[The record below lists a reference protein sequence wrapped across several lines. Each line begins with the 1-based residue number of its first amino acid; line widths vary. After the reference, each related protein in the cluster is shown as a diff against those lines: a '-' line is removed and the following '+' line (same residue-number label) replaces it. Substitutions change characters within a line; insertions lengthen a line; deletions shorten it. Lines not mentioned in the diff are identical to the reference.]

1 MKKQKKFDCV
11 QMKWDIQKKIAQ
23 EFAGASDEEINYAQM
38 ERIAQNTLL
47 GPFLHKVRLLQR
59 PEAKRIT
66 PTDTSI
72 KKASYCDRR
81 GTYWAGGQRDRR

>member
-11 QMKWDIQKKIAQ
+11 QMKWDIQKKIAK
-23 EFAGASDEEINYAQM
+23 EFAGASDEEINHAQM

-59 PEAKRIT
+59 PEAKRF
-66 PTDTSI
+66 TSM
-72 KKASYCDRR
+72 DRR
-81 GTYWAGGQRDRR
+81 LL